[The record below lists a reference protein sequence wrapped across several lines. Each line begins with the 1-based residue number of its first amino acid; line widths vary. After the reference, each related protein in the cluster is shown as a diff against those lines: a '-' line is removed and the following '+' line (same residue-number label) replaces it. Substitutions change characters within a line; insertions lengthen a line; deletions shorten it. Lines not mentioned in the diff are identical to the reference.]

1 MLLVAEVDALV
12 QAMSVYVIHLGWLVN
27 GGVPLLYNWFV
38 VAVAFLYPIWR
49 QHRIHAAKNGHK
61 GFTADV
67 VDVAAS
73 ASVITRFTSRG
84 KKKK

>member
-12 QAMSVYVIHLGWLVN
+12 LAMSVYIIHLGWLAN
-27 GGVPLLYNWFV
+27 GGAPFLYNRFL
-38 VAVAFLYPIWR
+38 VAVAFLYPIW
-49 QHRIHAAKNGHK
+49 QHHRIHAANNGHK

-67 VDVAAS
+67 VDVAVS
-73 ASVITRFTSRG
+73 ASVITRFTSKG